1 MITGLAIE
9 NFKLYRQRTMFDGL
23 KRINVLTGINGRGKS
38 TLLHALLLPKQS
50 LMESQWNNKLVLN
63 GQYVELGNAIDVRND
78 KNSREKPIAFGYTTE
93 EGELELL
100 FDANSDT
107 AQKLPVVAVNG
118 EAVADSTRLTNFVTD
133 ETGAEKPGLFRLLK
147 GISYIAA
154 ERKGPQLNYEPAPEQ
169 GRMDAK
175 GEYAPSLLHL
185 HKNDTFSEEM
195 LAGITDIFPEVEVD
209 DIQDRS
215 LNGMVNF
222 WLTRMFDFTEVEAKY
237 VEEANVYVLLIS
249 TSLKRKASKPTNVGF
264 GYSYVL
270 PILVAGL
277 TATEDDILIVENPE
291 AHLHPRA
298 QSVLGKFM
306 SWMARYKGVQL
317 FVETHSEHIVNS
329 FRVLVAQETLTPDD
343 VNILFFDEHYDH
355 FAEKIVVDEK
365 GHIRDWPEYF
375 FDQEERDLDIIV

>member
-9 NFKLYRQRTMFDGL
+9 NFKLYRQRTSFEGL
-23 KRINVLTGINGRGKS
+23 KAINVLTGINGRGKS

-93 EGELELL
+93 EGDLELL

-277 TATEDDILIVENPE
+277 TATEGDILIVENPE

-306 SWMARYKGVQL
+306 SWIARYKGVQL

-329 FRVLVAQETLTPDD
+329 FRVLVAQETLPPDD

>member
-23 KRINVLTGINGRGKS
+23 KSINVLTGINGRGKS

-50 LMESQWNNKLVLN
+50 LMESQWNDKLVLN

-78 KNSREKPIAFGYTTE
+78 KNSREKPIAFDYTTE
-93 EGELELL
+93 EGDLELL
-100 FDANSDT
+100 FNANSDT
-107 AQKLPVVAVNG
+107 AQKLPVVTVNG
-118 EAVADSTRLTNFVTD
+118 KTIADGTHLTNFVTD
-133 ETGAEKPGLFRLLK
+133 EVGAATPGLLRLLK
-147 GISYIAA
+147 GVSYIAA

-169 GRMDAK
+169 GQMDAK

-185 HKNDTFSEEM
+185 HKNDTFEPDI
-195 LAGITDIFPEVEVD
+195 LAGITDIFPDVQVD

-222 WLTRMFDFTEVEAKY
+222 WLTQMFDFTEVEARY

-249 TSLKRKASKPTNVGF
+249 SSLKRKASKPTNVGF

-270 PILVAGL
+270 PILVAGM
-277 TATEDDILIVENPE
+277 TATEGDILIVENPE

-306 SWMARYKGVQL
+306 AWIAHYKGVQL
-317 FVETHSEHIVNS
+317 FVETHSEHVVNS
-329 FRVLVAQETLTPDD
+329 FRVLIAQETLTPDD
-343 VNILFFDEHYDH
+343 VNILFFDEHYEH
-355 FAEKIVVDEK
+355 FAERIELDAK
-365 GHIRDWPEYF
+365 GHIRDWPEFF
-375 FDQEERDLDIIV
+375 FDQEEKDLDIIV

>member
-9 NFKLYRQRTMFDGL
+9 NFKLYRQRTLFDNL
-23 KRINVLTGINGRGKS
+23 KSINILTGINGRGKS
-38 TLLHALLLPKQS
+38 TLLHSLLLPKQS

-63 GQYVELGNAIDVRND
+63 GQYVELGNAVDVRND
-78 KNSREKPIAFGYTTE
+78 KNSREKPIVFGYSTE
-93 EGELELL
+93 EGGLELL

-107 AQKLPVVAVNG
+107 AQKLPLVAVNG
-118 EAVADSTRLTNFVTD
+118 KVVEDDTRLINFVTD
-133 ETGAEKPGLFRLLK
+133 EVGQAKPGLLRLLN
-147 GISYIAA
+147 GVSYIAA

-169 GRMDAK
+169 GQMDAK
-175 GEYAPSLLHL
+175 GDYAPSLLHL
-185 HKNDTFSEEM
+185 HKNDTFYGEM

-215 LNGMVNF
+215 LNGIVNF

-277 TATEDDILIVENPE
+277 TATKGDLLIVENPE

-306 SWMARYKGVQL
+306 SWISRYKGVQL
-317 FVETHSEHIVNS
+317 FVETHSEHIVNA
-329 FRVLVAQETLTPDD
+329 FRVLIAQETLIPDD
-343 VNILFFDEHYDH
+343 VNILFFDEHYEQ
-355 FAEKIVVDEK
+355 FAERIEVDEK
-365 GHIRDWPEYF
+365 GRIHDWPEYF

>member
-9 NFKLYRQRTMFDGL
+9 NFKLYRQRTVFDGL
-23 KRINVLTGINGRGKS
+23 KPINVLTGINGRGKS

-50 LMESQWNNKLVLN
+50 LMESQWNDKLVLN

-93 EGELELL
+93 KGGLELL

-107 AQKLPVVAVNG
+107 AQKLPLVAVN
-118 EAVADSTRLTNFVTD
+118 EKAVADGTRLTNFVT
-133 ETGAEKPGLFRLLK
+133 EEAGAANPGLFRLLR
-147 GISYIAA
+147 GVSYIAA

-169 GRMDAK
+169 GQMDAK

-185 HKNDTFSEEM
+185 HKNDTFDEEM

-237 VEEANVYVLLIS
+237 VEEANVYVLFIS
-249 TSLKRKASKPTNVGF
+249 TSLKKKASKPTNVGF

-277 TATEDDILIVENPE
+277 TATEGDLLIVENPE

-306 SWMARYKGVQL
+306 SWIARYKGVQL

-343 VNILFFDEHYDH
+343 VNILFFDEHYEH
-355 FAEKIVVDEK
+355 FAGRIEVDKK

>member
-9 NFKLYRQRTMFDGL
+9 NFKLYRQRTSFEGL
-23 KRINVLTGINGRGKS
+23 KAINVLTGINGRGKS

-118 EAVADSTRLTNFVTD
+118 EAVADSTRLKNYVTD
-133 ETGAEKPGLFRLLK
+133 ATGAEKPGLFRLLK

-277 TATEDDILIVENPE
+277 TATEGDILIVENPE

-306 SWMARYKGVQL
+306 SWIARYKGVQL

>member
-9 NFKLYRQRTMFDGL
+9 NFKLYRQRTSFEGL
-23 KRINVLTGINGRGKS
+23 KAINVLTGINGRGKS

-215 LNGMVNF
+215 LNGIVNF

-277 TATEDDILIVENPE
+277 TATEGDILIVENPE

-306 SWMARYKGVQL
+306 SWIARYKGVQL

-329 FRVLVAQETLTPDD
+329 FRVLVAQETLPPDD

>member
-23 KRINVLTGINGRGKS
+23 KPINVLTGINGRGKS
-38 TLLHALLLPKQS
+38 TLLHTLLLPKQS

-63 GQYVELGNAIDVRND
+63 GQYVELGNAVDVRND
-78 KNSREKPIAFGYTTE
+78 KNSRENPIVFGYSTE

-107 AQKLPVVAVNG
+107 AQKLPVVSVNG
-118 EAVADSTRLTNFVTD
+118 KAVMASTRLTNFVTD
-133 ETGAEKPGLFRLLK
+133 EAGTAKSGLFRLLK

-169 GRMDAK
+169 GQMDAK

-185 HKNDTFSEEM
+185 HKNDTFDGEM
-195 LAGITDIFPEVEVD
+195 LTGITDIFPEVEVD

-270 PILVAGL
+270 PILVAGM
-277 TATEDDILIVENPE
+277 TATEGDILIVENPE

-306 SWMARYKGVQL
+306 SWIARYKGVQL

-329 FRVLVAQETLTPDD
+329 FRVLIAQETLTPDD
-343 VNILFFDEHYDH
+343 VNILFFDEHYEH
-355 FAEKIVVDEK
+355 FAERIEVDEK

>member
-9 NFKLYRQRTMFDGL
+9 NFKLYRQRTSFDGL
-23 KRINVLTGINGRGKS
+23 KAINVLTGINGRGKS

-78 KNSREKPIAFGYTTE
+78 KNSREKPITFGYTTE

-169 GRMDAK
+169 GQMDAK

-277 TATEDDILIVENPE
+277 TATEGDILIVENPE

-306 SWMARYKGVQL
+306 SWIARYKGVQL